1 VSTPLNSR
9 LLTSSPIVNRISYLI
24 TTFLYWAY
32 WIEDKTLSKIVRA
45 VEAGRLTIGSRTAEG
60 ESMVEGESMAEEALI
75 MLD

>member
-1 VSTPLNSR
+1 MPLNSR

-24 TTFLYWAY
+24 TAFLYWVY

-45 VEAGRLTIGSRTAEG
+45 VETGRLTIGSRTAEG
-60 ESMVEGESMAEEALI
+60 VSKAEGESMAEEALI